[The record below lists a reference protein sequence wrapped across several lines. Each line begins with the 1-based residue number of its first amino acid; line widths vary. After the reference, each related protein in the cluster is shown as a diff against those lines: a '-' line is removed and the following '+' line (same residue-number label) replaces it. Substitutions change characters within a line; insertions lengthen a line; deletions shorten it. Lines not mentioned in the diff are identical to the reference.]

1 MKPTSIYSY
10 QLNFQRNTT
19 SEDRVS
25 QQLGRANRA
34 LDMAEEGMTIDE
46 ICEQLDISRKTLN
59 KAINVLSEQDQ
70 ILYHYYLKRDPAKTS
85 ESSKPQS
92 TQKERC
98 IAYAMSRRA
107 SKK

>member
-46 ICEQLDISRKTLN
+46 ICEQLDISKQTLN
-59 KAINVLSEQDQ
+59 KAINVLSEENQ
-70 ILYHYYLKRDPAKTS
+70 ILYHYYLKGHNSEKTPK
-85 ESSKPQS
+85 KPKS
-92 TQKERC
+92 VPKGRFMNIVTPYCKN
-98 IAYAMSRRA
+98 
-107 SKK
+107 KK